1 MRKSF
6 RELMKIFKDSFKE
19 KHFKS
24 NNIMALENW
33 GEVFQ
38 TLEKPLHKLEEKLRM
53 MIFNCIFCF
62 IHKKKYSFEGFSQ
75 KLKKKINKS
84 KLKDFCKEYYN
95 AEEMPVFFEENS
107 ILLQETHI
115 YNGIPVEGI
124 LLPPKNVTK

>member
-1 MRKSF
+1 
-6 RELMKIFKDSFKE
+6 MKIFKDNFKE
-19 KHFKS
+19 KQFTS
-24 NNIMALENW
+24 NNIVVLENW

-62 IHKKKYSFEGFSQ
+62 IHKKKYSFEGFPQ

-95 AEEMPVFFEENS
+95 GEEMPIFFEENS

-115 YNGIPVEGI
+115 FNGILVEGI